1 MNMQGIQSC
10 HLGPGISPEQIVP
23 EHFFLYILQG
33 TMLVYNGEKHYEIG
47 PGDCCIARKN
57 HLLRYNKQQQNGDFK
72 KIVIVLDEHFLK
84 TFLTKHPSVSG
95 TAEQDDS
102 IVTMKSNSLLDSF
115 IQSLAPYYK
124 GEAEIE
130 ETFADIKREEL
141 LLILLQKHP
150 GLANVFFN
158 FSAPEKIDIEE
169 FMSRNFRFNISLER
183 FAFLTGRSL
192 SVFKR
197 DFRMVF
203 NETPGRWLTRKR
215 LEEAY
220 FLIHN
225 QNQKPRDIY
234 LDLGFEDLSHFSFA
248 FKKQFGQ
255 SPTKLHSVV

>member
-1 MNMQGIQSC
+1 MQSIQSC

-33 TMLVYNGEKHYEIG
+33 TMLVYSGEKHYEVV

-57 HLLRYNKQQQNGDFK
+57 HLLRYNKYQLNGDFK
-72 KIVIVLDEHFLK
+72 KIVIVLDEPFLRN
-84 TFLTKHPSVSG
+84 FLTKHSSAFG
-95 TAEQDDS
+95 TAEQHDA
-102 IVTMKSNSLLDSF
+102 IVTIKSDSLLDSF

-130 ETFADIKREEL
+130 ETFAELKREEL
-141 LLILLQKHP
+141 LLILLQKNP
-150 GLANVFFN
+150 ALAAVFFN
-158 FSAPEKIDIEE
+158 FGAPEKINIEE

-192 SVFKR
+192 SAFKR
-197 DFRMVF
+197 DFRMAF

-220 FLIHN
+220 FLIHT
-225 QNQKPRDIY
+225 QSQKPRDFY

-255 SPTKLHSVV
+255 SPTDLLD